1 MCEEKTFEVVWL
13 VKKNSLQ
20 SLFFRLHNKGN
31 ECERERERENL
42 TIERWVCACFYTCF
56 TVVSLKYLIRNYP
69 QDHA

>member
-31 ECERERERENL
+31 ECERERERE
-42 TIERWVCACFYTCF
+42 
-56 TVVSLKYLIRNYP
+56 P
-69 QDHA
+69 DHREMGLCVFLYMLHSC